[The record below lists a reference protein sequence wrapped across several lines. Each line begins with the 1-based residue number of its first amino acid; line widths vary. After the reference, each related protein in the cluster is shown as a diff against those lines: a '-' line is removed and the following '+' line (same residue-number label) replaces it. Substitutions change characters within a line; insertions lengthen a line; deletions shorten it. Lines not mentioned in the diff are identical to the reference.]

1 LEIADWMSGSK
12 SQGRA
17 GWSGPSQRSTSKAG
31 IVLVAAVNGIDRALP
46 IVHSQRSGTNLNRD
60 VFLLGS
66 NADRPDMQY
75 DRDEDDRR
83 GQKQ

>member
-1 LEIADWMSGSK
+1 
-12 SQGRA
+12 
-17 GWSGPSQRSTSKAG
+17 
-31 IVLVAAVNGIDRALP
+31 VLVAAVNGIDRALP